1 VVGDIKLHAIQ
12 GDLNAMTSYEL
23 VVMNPPMARLLV

>member
-1 VVGDIKLHAIQ
+1 LHAIQ

-23 VVMNPPMARLLV
+23 GVMKPIMARLLV